1 MFPILVVDVFQE
13 RQKVQDLQQQ
23 FEAELS
29 RLRREHEREVEA
41 LRRELETAK
50 HQSELQL
57 QQKVCLTDVSRVS
70 NMLPL

>member
-1 MFPILVVDVFQE
+1 VFPILVVDVFQE

-29 RLRREHEREVEA
+29 RLRREHERDVEA

-50 HQSELQL
+50 HQSEQQL